1 MEFSFKRLLILA
13 VTATAFL
20 GLSQAIAEEAASESS
35 QADQDEE
42 IEEIVVTG
50 RFIGETGRSAL
61 KSDVPLHD
69 VPITVSSYTDEFMK
83 AIETTKLSDLYDY
96 MTGVQ
101 RAGNTAYDIT
111 IRGFASGGADRNTL
125 MVDGL
130 PGLAVRF
137 GSPPTINAERV
148 EVVKGPASVL
158 YGQVQPGGFVNMVT
172 KKPQA
177 EAATNL
183 RFRTQTYYGD
193 QSDAG
198 DALGYTLSL
207 DSTGALGS
215 DDTWL
220 YRVIMQYGDN
230 AGFRDFGN
238 DEDIF
243 IVPSITWNPSA
254 DTSITAF
261 VEHRNETV
269 AWDDGLVA
277 PNNAAGA
284 PDIGLVS
291 QDITTTY
298 QEPGAKNDEKGTTYG
313 VSFSHNLR
321 PSLELRGNYRGVDHE
336 DQRTATDIRGTRT
349 CHSASVAGQLDPT
362 EVCVLRR
369 QRDQLNV
376 RTYYF
381 GDLGLVW
388 DLSFTNMEHKILV
401 GANWGEEVADFRR
414 IDFAAN
420 NDTYDIS
427 LYNPVYGQATPNAPR
442 AGAWAVTTY
451 ESLAVYVQ
459 DQISLGEKWKVLLGG
474 RYEDFDI
481 VAGSARDPSDRNW
494 RASQTTQG
502 SAFVPMAGLLFQPND
517 SMTYYVSYSESFNP
531 PRPGRLDINGDIFE
545 DPEEGVQVEI
555 GLKADFMD
563 GRSSVTLAAFNLEK
577 RNSLQQIGR
586 TGVYQLTGSEESQG
600 FEFETNYSVT
610 ERWQI
615 LAGYSKIDAKV
626 KDDVNTLIIG
636 QQLRNSPEHTASMW
650 NRIQLNDAFS
660 MGLGVSYISD
670 RFGTTPN
677 SGGDARRLDLPG
689 YTLVDLA
696 FYYNDDAR
704 GLNAT
709 LKFGNLLDEQYY
721 PSGFTAVRINPGAPS
736 NVTFSISKSL

>member
-1 MEFSFKRLLILA
+1 MEFSFKRLLFLA

-20 GLSQAIAEEAASESS
+20 GLSQAIAQEAASESS

-111 IRGFASGGADRNTL
+111 IRDFASGGADRNTL

>member
-1 MEFSFKRLLILA
+1 M
-13 VTATAFL
+13 
-20 GLSQAIAEEAASESS
+20 
-35 QADQDEE
+35 
-42 IEEIVVTG
+42 
-50 RFIGETGRSAL
+50 
-61 KSDVPLHD
+61 
-69 VPITVSSYTDEFMK
+69 
-83 AIETTKLSDLYDY
+83 
-96 MTGVQ
+96 
-101 RAGNTAYDIT
+101 
-111 IRGFASGGADRNTL
+111 
-125 MVDGL
+125 DGL

-193 QSDAG
+193 QSDAS

-269 AWDDGLVA
+269 SWDDGLVA

-349 CHSASVAGQLDPT
+349 CHSASVAGQLNPT
-362 EVCVLRR
+362 EVCVRRR

-586 TGVYQLTGSEESQG
+586 TGVFQLTGTEESQG
-600 FEFETNYSVT
+600 FEVETNYAVS
-610 ERWQI
+610 ERWQV
-615 LAGYSKIDAKV
+615 LAGYSKVDAKV

-709 LKFGNLLDEQYY
+709 LKFGQFTGRAVLPQWLYRCSHQPGCAVECHLLNYQDVLGSE
-721 PSGFTAVRINPGAPS
+721 
-736 NVTFSISKSL
+736 

>member
-61 KSDVPLHD
+61 KSDVPLRD
-69 VPITVSSYTDEFMK
+69 VPVTVSSYTDEFMK

-101 RAGNTAYDIT
+101 RAGNTAYDLT

-193 QSDAG
+193 QSDAS

-269 AWDDGLVA
+269 SWDDGLVA

-349 CHSASVAGQLDPT
+349 CHSASVAGQLNPT
-362 EVCVLRR
+362 EVCVRRR

-586 TGVYQLTGSEESQG
+586 TGVFQLTGTEESQG
-600 FEFETNYSVT
+600 FEVETNYAVS
-610 ERWQI
+610 ERWQV
-615 LAGYSKIDAKV
+615 LAGYSKVDAKV

-736 NVTFSISKSL
+736 NVTFSITKMF

>member
-35 QADQDEE
+35 QADQDE

-61 KSDVPLHD
+61 KSDVPLRD

-193 QSDAG
+193 ESDAG

-362 EVCVLRR
+362 EVCVNRR

-736 NVTFSISKSL
+736 NVTFSISKMF

>member
-61 KSDVPLHD
+61 KSDVPLRD
-69 VPITVSSYTDEFMK
+69 VPVTVSSYTDEFMK

-101 RAGNTAYDIT
+101 RAGNTAYDLT

-269 AWDDGLVA
+269 SWDDGLVA

-349 CHSASVAGQLDPT
+349 CHSASVAGQLNPT
-362 EVCVLRR
+362 EVCVRRR

-586 TGVYQLTGSEESQG
+586 TGVFQLTGTEESQG
-600 FEFETNYSVT
+600 FEVETNYAVS
-610 ERWQI
+610 ERWQV
-615 LAGYSKIDAKV
+615 LAGYSKVDAKV

-721 PSGFTAVRINPGAPS
+721 PSGFTPVRINPGAPS
-736 NVTFSISKSL
+736 NVTFSITKMF

>member
-1 MEFSFKRLLILA
+1 MEFSFKRLLFLA

-20 GLSQAIAEEAASESS
+20 GLSQAIAQEAASESS

-193 QSDAG
+193 ESDAG

-215 DDTWL
+215 DNTWL

-321 PSLELRGNYRGVDHE
+321 PSLELAE
-336 DQRTATDIRGTRT
+336 TIA
-349 CHSASVAGQLDPT
+349 ASIMRINA
-362 EVCVLRR
+362 R
-369 QRDQLNV
+369 
-376 RTYYF
+376 
-381 GDLGLVW
+381 
-388 DLSFTNMEHKILV
+388 
-401 GANWGEEVADFRR
+401 RR
-414 IDFAAN
+414 IFAAPELV
-420 NDTYDIS
+420 IR
-427 LYNPVYGQATPNAPR
+427 PR
-442 AGAWAVTTY
+442 LQGNLIPQKY
-451 ESLAVYVQ
+451 
-459 DQISLGEKWKVLLGG
+459 
-474 RYEDFDI
+474 
-481 VAGSARDPSDRNW
+481 
-494 RASQTTQG
+494 ASC
-502 SAFVPMAGLLFQPND
+502 
-517 SMTYYVSYSESFNP
+517 
-531 PRPGRLDINGDIFE
+531 
-545 DPEEGVQVEI
+545 
-555 GLKADFMD
+555 
-563 GRSSVTLAAFNLEK
+563 
-577 RNSLQQIGR
+577 
-586 TGVYQLTGSEESQG
+586 
-600 FEFETNYSVT
+600 
-610 ERWQI
+610 
-615 LAGYSKIDAKV
+615 
-626 KDDVNTLIIG
+626 
-636 QQLRNSPEHTASMW
+636 
-650 NRIQLNDAFS
+650 
-660 MGLGVSYISD
+660 GVSETS
-670 RFGTTPN
+670 
-677 SGGDARRLDLPG
+677 
-689 YTLVDLA
+689 
-696 FYYNDDAR
+696 
-704 GLNAT
+704 
-709 LKFGNLLDEQYY
+709 
-721 PSGFTAVRINPGAPS
+721 
-736 NVTFSISKSL
+736 

>member
-1 MEFSFKRLLILA
+1 MR
-13 VTATAFL
+13 
-20 GLSQAIAEEAASESS
+20 
-35 QADQDEE
+35 
-42 IEEIVVTG
+42 
-50 RFIGETGRSAL
+50 
-61 KSDVPLHD
+61 
-69 VPITVSSYTDEFMK
+69 
-83 AIETTKLSDLYDY
+83 
-96 MTGVQ
+96 
-101 RAGNTAYDIT
+101 
-111 IRGFASGGADRNTL
+111 
-125 MVDGL
+125 
-130 PGLAVRF
+130 
-137 GSPPTINAERV
+137 INAR
-148 EVVKGPASVL
+148 
-158 YGQVQPGGFVNMVT
+158 
-172 KKPQA
+172 
-177 EAATNL
+177 
-183 RFRTQTYYGD
+183 
-193 QSDAG
+193 
-198 DALGYTLSL
+198 
-207 DSTGALGS
+207 
-215 DDTWL
+215 
-220 YRVIMQYGDN
+220 
-230 AGFRDFGN
+230 
-238 DEDIF
+238 
-243 IVPSITWNPSA
+243 
-254 DTSITAF
+254 
-261 VEHRNETV
+261 
-269 AWDDGLVA
+269 
-277 PNNAAGA
+277 
-284 PDIGLVS
+284 
-291 QDITTTY
+291 
-298 QEPGAKNDEKGTTYG
+298 
-313 VSFSHNLR
+313 
-321 PSLELRGNYRGVDHE
+321 
-336 DQRTATDIRGTRT
+336 ATDIRGTRT

-689 YTLVDLA
+689 YTLIDLA

-736 NVTFSISKSL
+736 NVTFSITKMF

>member
-269 AWDDGLVA
+269 SWDDGLVA

-689 YTLVDLA
+689 YTLIDLA

-736 NVTFSISKSL
+736 NVTFSITKMF

>member
-61 KSDVPLHD
+61 KSDVPLRD
-69 VPITVSSYTDEFMK
+69 VPVTVSSYTDEFMK

-101 RAGNTAYDIT
+101 RAGNTAYDLT

-269 AWDDGLVA
+269 SWDDGLVA

-349 CHSASVAGQLDPT
+349 CHSASVAGQLNPT
-362 EVCVLRR
+362 EVCVRRR

-586 TGVYQLTGSEESQG
+586 TGVFQLTGTEESQG
-600 FEFETNYSVT
+600 FEVETNYAVS
-610 ERWQI
+610 ERWQV
-615 LAGYSKIDAKV
+615 LAGYSKVDAKV

-736 NVTFSISKSL
+736 NVTFSITKMF